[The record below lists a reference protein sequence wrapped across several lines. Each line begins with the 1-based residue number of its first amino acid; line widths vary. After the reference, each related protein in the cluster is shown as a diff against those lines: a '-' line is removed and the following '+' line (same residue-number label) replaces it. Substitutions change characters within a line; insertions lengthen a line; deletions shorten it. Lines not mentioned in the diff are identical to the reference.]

1 MPGYVIHLV
10 EAELIIRILQNKE
23 RRYSEKWKERFR
35 WGSLIPD
42 ADKNVQTNT
51 HFWKIDKKINLKK
64 VPNISIF
71 EKKYRKEL
79 FNREKNPVLFGYYA
93 HLYLDKEFSLE
104 YLKNNVEFYDL
115 AGEQID
121 DLSRAATV
129 KIKNKEG
136 QLINADDFCEALH
149 DDYTKMNKYFENKYE
164 IKMPDQKIRSCV
176 EELQGLSLQRVVD
189 KYTQYEKEFVEEQEL
204 TILDKDKL
212 EDFLIMTAE
221 KIVSKTEKVPT
232 YWFWKGGNAIKNQ
245 GFFGIIKGM
254 FAAPAVL
261 CGGQRALRFF
271 YPERQTDDKGIFDA
285 WYDMWEKT
293 ANCMEM
299 NFAGFFS
306 GIYFETYRKMESNKQ
321 KNFFYK
327 FLYIGML
334 ILALIIYILLF
345 IINMNQ
351 SGETIYSLIENG
363 FILAVFALI
372 MAIILKW
379 LDIKKYQ
386 ETWARHQQH
395 IRLLQKEMLYYIY
408 GMGDYAKCFKGD
420 NRTFMEKVLEIE
432 NKNVMKFVDNME
444 NKEVK
449 LGDNLKDMVHDFIF
463 PSK

>member
-10 EAELIIRILQNKE
+10 EAELIIRMLENKG

-42 ADKNVQTNT
+42 ADKGVKANT
-51 HFWKIDKKINLKK
+51 HFWSIDTKINLKK
-64 VPNISIF
+64 IPNISNF
-71 EKKYRKEL
+71 KKKYSKEL
-79 FNREKNPVLFGYYA
+79 VNREKNPILFGYYA

-115 AGEQID
+115 AGKQID

-293 ANCMEM
+293 ANSREM
-299 NFAGFFS
+299 NFTRFFRS
-306 GIYFETYRKMESNKQ
+306 IYFETYRKMELNKH

-334 ILALIIYILLF
+334 ILALVIYIVLF
-345 IINMNQ
+345 VFNLSQ

-363 FILAVFALI
+363 FILAFFVLT
-372 MAIILKW
+372 MVIIVKW

-395 IRLLQKEMLYYIY
+395 ICLLQKEMLYYIY
-408 GMGDYAKCFKGD
+408 GIGAYAKDSVDD
-420 NRTFMEKVLEIE
+420 NKVFMESILEIE
-432 NKNVMKFVDNME
+432 NKNIMKFVDNME
-444 NKEVK
+444 NKEAK
-449 LGDNLKDMVHDFIF
+449 LGENFKDIIHNAIF